1 MTYEELKQSAINL
14 IKIHEIANYV
24 SKDRFFL
31 TAKAHFGIDN
41 ERDLENMYG
50 IISTIHNYPRAIANE
65 NEKFSKY
72 LPKALEIAEMAYGNR
87 EPYEDRSI
95 PGVTE
100 DYYSYSYEDKRRYF
114 YKRANTKEERK
125 TAEINSV
132 DINLKDKDDIV
143 NLAALVQSK
152 DVHIVGVATQVGKIK
167 EYGDT
172 EEKPVFD
179 GDIVF
184 VYLKPSESMY
194 YSWYG
199 DDAGVYIAEKN
210 GGWRKLLYTP
220 GRGYIM
226 KDGELD
232 YENDTLYSDYKISK
246 SGNGFRFVGNIHGDE
261 SVLRD
266 KTKK

>member
-1 MTYEELKQSAINL
+1 MTYKELKQSAINL
-14 IKIHEIANYV
+14 IKVHEIANYV

-41 ERDLENMYG
+41 ERKLETMYG
-50 IISTIHNYPRAIANE
+50 VFSTIHNYPYAIAND

-72 LPKALEIAEMAYGNR
+72 LPKALEIAEIAYGDR

-95 PGVTE
+95 MGVSE
-100 DYYSYSYEDKRRYF
+100 ESYSYGYVDRRRYF
-114 YKRANTKEERK
+114 YKRANTEEERK
-125 TAEINSV
+125 TAEIHSV
-132 DINLKDKDDIV
+132 DINLRDKDDIIS
-143 NLAALVQSK
+143 LAALVQSK

-167 EYGDT
+167 EYGDK
-172 EEKPVFD
+172 EEKPFFD

-184 VYLKPSESMY
+184 VYLKPTESMY

-199 DDAGVYIAEKN
+199 DDAGVYIAEKD

-226 KDGELD
+226 NDGKLD
-232 YENDTLYSDYKISK
+232 YENDTHYSDYKISK
-246 SGNGFRFVGNIHGDE
+246 SGNGFRFVGNIHGDK
-261 SVLRD
+261 SVLKD
-266 KTKK
+266 KK